1 MKGISLS
8 FLYFFL
14 HFYGL
19 LQEIWGNC
27 HTKCTCVSPLKTESY
42 FQFLFFFL
50 SCNVKWFTLTI
61 FTRRW
66 RGLVD
71 IHDELHS
78 IIITWL
84 KLSKR
89 KSQCCF
95 NRSIPTFSLLKSEK
109 NLLVHSKKYKEA
121 LDFFPSKHLQKTD
134 TLCLF
139 LAFFL
144 TRKSQGIGDFLRSS
158 NLDFYFFMSFTVI
171 YFVRAQIL
179 PKTYVCVIFLILI
192 SLPNLLC

>member
-1 MKGISLS
+1 MKGIGLS
-8 FLYFFL
+8 FSYFFL
-14 HFYGL
+14 HFYGPL
-19 LQEIWGNC
+19 REIWGNS
-27 HTKCTCVSPLKTESY
+27 HTKCTCISPLKTESY
-42 FQFLFFFL
+42 FQFLFFFP
-50 SCNVKWFTLTI
+50 SCNVKWFTFTI
-61 FTRRW
+61 STRRW
-66 RGLVD
+66 RDLVD

-78 IIITWL
+78 IIITRL

-95 NRSIPTFSLLKSEK
+95 NRSIPTSSLLKFEK

-134 TLCLF
+134 TLC
-139 LAFFL
+139 
-144 TRKSQGIGDFLRSS
+144 QEIGDFLRSS

-179 PKTYVCVIFLILI
+179 RKTYVCVIFLIFI
-192 SLPNLLC
+192 SIPNLLC